1 MPRFSTGGRIR
12 ISPSAIMQLGG
23 APCESNARRASRA
36 APTLR
41 RSSSLPTCLC
51 LGWKASPSAV
61 AQREMVPQASR
72 DSGARLVSRA
82 APSVRRSTSPPSRLC
97 PSRRE
102 RIHTSVAG
110 RGVFNSGFLL

>member
-23 APCESNARRASRA
+23 APRESNARRASRA

-51 LGWKASPSAV
+51 LGWKVRVPISA
-61 AQREMVPQASR
+61 A
-72 DSGARLVSRA
+72 
-82 APSVRRSTSPPSRLC
+82 LC
-97 PSRRE
+97 D
-102 RIHTSVAG
+102 
-110 RGVFNSGFLL
+110 RGS